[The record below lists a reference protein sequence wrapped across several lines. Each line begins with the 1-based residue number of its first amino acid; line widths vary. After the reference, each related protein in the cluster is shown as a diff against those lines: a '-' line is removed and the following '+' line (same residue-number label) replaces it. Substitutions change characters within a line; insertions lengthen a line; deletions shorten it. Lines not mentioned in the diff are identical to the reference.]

1 MQTSRMPT
9 IRELVA
15 TLTARPGVEAA
26 VLLGRDGLLID
37 GAGADGLG
45 LDAAAAYVPALI
57 ASSEEL
63 SSAIGRGRLEAEIME
78 FERGFAIIAT
88 LTTDVVLLV
97 LVRPGGDLGSIVGEI
112 RRHRSHIAAIL

>member
-1 MQTSRMPT
+1 MPT

-63 SSAIGRGRLEAEIME
+63 SSAIGRGRLVAEIME

-97 LVRPGGDLGSIVGEI
+97 LVRPGGDLGAIVGEI